1 MRSHINIQNK
11 KASFDYF
18 FLKEY
23 ISGIQLFGSEVKA
36 IRENKVALVE
46 SFCYFKDNEL
56 FIKCMNISV
65 LKNSFQ
71 HEPLRERKL
80 LLNRKELDKLQR
92 DLDDGMT
99 IVVKRLF
106 TNEKNLIKAEIAL
119 AKGKKNYDK
128 RASQKE
134 KDMERELKRD
144 Y

>member
-1 MRSHINIQNK
+1 M
-11 KASFDYF
+11 
-18 FLKEY
+18 
-23 ISGIQLFGSEVKA
+23 KA
-36 IRENKVALVE
+36 IRENKVALVD

-56 FIKCMNISV
+56 FIKGMNISV